1 MKKMLCCAFLGAF
14 LLSGCAELANL
25 GLGTSSSVEKNKEEV
40 LNFTG
45 KKGLTV
51 KLVSND
57 DFETATMT
65 TNKSKQAYYM
75 VRKPSGSG
83 VYMESADGANIHFK
97 GSQGIV
103 KFGKY
108 KETNIDLI
116 NEEVLNFEGEDG
128 LKVKL
133 VSNDDFETATMTTNK
148 NKKSYS
154 MVRKPS
160 GSGVYMESADGANIH
175 FKNTYGVVEF
185 DKYKSIT
192 IDLVD

>member
-65 TNKSKQAYYM
+65 TNKSKQAYSM

-83 VYMESADGANIHFK
+83 VYMESKDGANIHFK

-148 NKKSYS
+148 NKKSL
-154 MVRKPS
+154 
-160 GSGVYMESADGANIH
+160 EI
-175 FKNTYGVVEF
+175 
-185 DKYKSIT
+185 
-192 IDLVD
+192 

>member
-65 TNKSKQAYYM
+65 TNKSKQAY
-75 VRKPSGSG
+75 
-83 VYMESADGANIHFK
+83 
-97 GSQGIV
+97 
-103 KFGKY
+103 
-108 KETNIDLI
+108 
-116 NEEVLNFEGEDG
+116 
-128 LKVKL
+128 
-133 VSNDDFETATMTTNK
+133 
-148 NKKSYS
+148 S

-160 GSGVYMESADGANIH
+160 GSGVYMESKDGANIH

>member
-1 MKKMLCCAFLGAF
+1 MKKMLCCAFMGAF
-14 LLSGCAELANL
+14 LLTGCAELGNL
-25 GLGTSSSVEKNKEEV
+25 GFGDSSSVEKNKEEV

-45 KKGLTV
+45 KNGLTV

-57 DFETATMT
+57 EFETATMT
-65 TNKSKQAYYM
+65 TNKSKQAYDM
-75 VRKPSGSG
+75 VQKPSGSG

-97 GSQGIV
+97 GSQGVV

-108 KETNIDLI
+108 KEMAIDLI
-116 NEEVLNFEGEDG
+116 NEEVLNFASEDG
-128 LKVKL
+128 VSVKL

-148 NKKSYS
+148 SKKAYS
-154 MVRKPS
+154 MVRKQSAS
-160 GSGVYMESADGANIH
+160 GIYMESADGANIH

-192 IDLVD
+192 VDLVD

>member
-1 MKKMLCCAFLGAF
+1 
-14 LLSGCAELANL
+14 
-25 GLGTSSSVEKNKEEV
+25 
-40 LNFTG
+40 
-45 KKGLTV
+45 
-51 KLVSND
+51 
-57 DFETATMT
+57 
-65 TNKSKQAYYM
+65 
-75 VRKPSGSG
+75 GSG
-83 VYMESADGANIHFK
+83 VYIESKDGANIHFK